1 MNSGTTRFSLSS
13 RCAFT
18 CSAIRLCDWCEFP
31 AHCPAKI
38 HEIQVRDLPV
48 NEYLKESGVSLVN
61 QYAAIKAQIKELQ
74 EDLSSIEEAAIA
86 YAKAHGISKITGS
99 EFVLKITAQTGLQ
112 FPGTRE
118 KGRENLERYLKKFGL
133 WEQVSALDLKKLK
146 KAIAEGAFDDK
157 TIRAL
162 LEFAEEEEKV
172 NVRLVKKRGEEE

>member
-1 MNSGTTRFSLSS
+1 MKMGFGGSYRRVPQAFTSLSATYLLFACKEHRRS
-13 RCAFT
+13 SSSPPSNFCT
-18 CSAIRLCDWCEFP
+18 SILVLPPAI
-31 AHCPAKI
+31 
-38 HEIQVRDLPV
+38 
-48 NEYLKESGVSLVN
+48 N
-61 QYAAIKAQIKELQ
+61 AQIKEL
-74 EDLSSIEEAAIA
+74 EEELASIEEAAIA

-146 KAIAEGAFDDK
+146 KAIADGASDGA

-162 LEFAEEEEKV
+162 LEFAEEEKAS
-172 NVRLVKKRGEEE
+172 VRLAKKLEEKGVMAD